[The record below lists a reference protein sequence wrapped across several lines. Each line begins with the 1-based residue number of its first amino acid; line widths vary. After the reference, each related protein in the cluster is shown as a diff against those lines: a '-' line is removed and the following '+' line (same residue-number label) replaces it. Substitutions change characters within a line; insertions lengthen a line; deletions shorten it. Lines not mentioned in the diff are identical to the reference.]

1 MGVKNILQS
10 ILSMKTD
17 GDISSEEVNQIS
29 KEPVVRVDSV
39 VHPSP
44 DINPVG
50 QRLLVYFFNNNGQ
63 TPTDIVIDAW
73 SDTGKYVNWRNYNNN
88 VTISSYPSSWIS
100 VDDIIVLDT
109 ITGSVTKPDVN
120 KQPELPKPI
129 DIYSEENLKDTVA
142 KWTEKFGKYDRKH
155 AFGGNSVQWCGT
167 LTGAPV
173 SGVPHLLPENFM
185 SVNKGELYDTADINM
200 ATNDFSKPEF
210 SVPVEFIKK
219 GSDSVQQPIF
229 SKRPDWIEYPEVIH
243 PIVDE
248 SIT

>member
-29 KEPVVRVDSV
+29 KEPVVKVDSL

-50 QRLLVYFFNNNGQ
+50 QRLLVYFFNNGQ

-167 LTGAPV
+167 LTGAGV
-173 SGVPHLLPENFM
+173 GGVPSLLPENFFKENLGGLM
-185 SVNKGELYDTADINM
+185 DTSNINVP
-200 ATNDFSKPEF
+200 TNDFSESAETMKSEAD
-210 SVPVEFIKK
+210 VMV
-219 GSDSVQQPIF
+219 QPIF
-229 SKRPDWIEYPEVIH
+229 SDKVEYPEHIDQ
-243 PIVDE
+243 PKVDE
-248 SIT
+248 ML